1 MNAEI
6 CRAQSKAIQD
16 ALALPLPPI
25 GVAFS
30 DSPPPSVPPFEGRVA
45 AGCVFWERAAQGPIV
60 TTAADHDMCSIGIYT
75 HSLSGAPPKH
85 GPELETVLK
94 VLNDL
99 QYVRSEDLPQIPVLH
114 KEAKYVVYA
123 PLDEMPVE
131 PDAVLVFCNASQSLV
146 MSEAVQ
152 QVEAGAPP
160 AMGRPACAVIPQVVN
175 SSRAALSL
183 GCCGAR
189 AYLETLTD
197 DIALWAL
204 PGSRLA
210 DYVDRLTILAQAN
223 KVLSIFHQLRKQDV
237 AGGSTPTYAESLA
250 RMQ

>member
-1 MNAEI
+1 MTVYTEI
-6 CRAQSKAIQD
+6 ASALQRALDLSR
-16 ALALPLPPI
+16 PPI
-25 GVAFS
+25 GVAFT
-30 DSPPPSVPPFEGRVA
+30 DTAPDSVPHFGGRVA

-60 TTAADHDMCSIGIYT
+60 TSAPDHDMCSIGVYT
-75 HSLSGAPPKH
+75 HNLAGAPHKQ

-94 VLNDL
+94 VLAGL
-99 QYVRSEDLPQIPVLH
+99 EYVRSEDIAQIPVL
-114 KEAKYVVYA
+114 KTSAKYVVYA
-123 PLDEMPVE
+123 PLAEMPVP
-131 PDAVLVFCNASQSLV
+131 PDAVLVFCDAGRSLL

-152 QVEAGAPP
+152 QVEAGAAP

-189 AYLETLTD
+189 AYLDTMTG

-204 PGSRLA
+204 PGPQLA
-210 DYVDRLTILAQAN
+210 QYVGRLTALAQAN

-237 AGGSTPTYAESLA
+237 ASGSEPTYAESLA
-250 RMQ
+250 RLQ

>member
-1 MNAEI
+1 MTAYTESA
-6 CRAQSKAIQD
+6 RALQR
-16 ALALPLPPI
+16 ALDLPQPPI
-25 GVAFS
+25 GVAFA
-30 DSPPPSVPPFEGRVA
+30 DTAPDGVPHFEHRVA

-60 TTAADHDMCSIGIYT
+60 TSARDHDMCSIGVYT
-75 HSLSGAPPKH
+75 HNLAGAPPKH
-85 GPELETVLK
+85 GPELEAVLQ
-94 VLNDL
+94 VLNGL
-99 QYVRSEDLPQIPVLH
+99 EYVRSEDIAQIPVLRRS
-114 KEAKYVVYA
+114 ARYVIYA
-123 PLDEMPVE
+123 PLAEMPVP

-152 QVEAGAPP
+152 QVEAGVAP

-189 AYLETLTD
+189 AYLDTMTD

-204 PGSRLA
+204 PGPQLA
-210 DYVDRLTILAQAN
+210 QYVGRLTALAQAN

-237 AGGSTPTYAESLA
+237 AAGSEPTYAESLA